1 VSASNGFY
9 SIQGIQTGT
18 AQGGRVPLGPFNV
31 PFGDVTDI
39 QTVTV
44 NTTATIAVPAGA
56 QGVSI
61 SPPPGNL
68 TPSLKFKTVSG
79 DSGTFIG
86 PGTPSVIQ
94 FDPENLPADIYL
106 VSGGSV
112 VVAVQFI

>member
-1 VSASNGFY
+1 MSNGFF
-9 SIQGIQTGT
+9 SIQGQQTGT
-18 AQGGRVPLGPFNV
+18 AQGSRVPLGPFNV

-56 QGVSI
+56 LGVAI
-61 SPPPGNL
+61 TPPIGNT

-79 DSGTFIG
+79 DQGTFIG
-86 PGTPSVIQ
+86 PGQPTVIE
-94 FDPENLPADIYL
+94 FDPANLPADVYL

-112 VVAVQFI
+112 VVVVQFL